1 MTSVAIN
8 TETDE
13 LQFTNEAD
21 ADGSYACAECRSDA
35 EYVRSHIRQLSNGT
49 QSRVRAHFRLSNCAC
64 GSGDPSTSNNGG
76 GGGGGGE
83 TDLHERRKLEAMHEA
98 TTRFDAGFFDT
109 EVYIG
114 DKRADAVVEFAD
126 PHEQYGKGL
135 VIEYQHKNE
144 GKDIEATEKHFAR
157 HEYTT
162 VWLWED
168 QYSFPGV
175 IPEIDLFGGR
185 VYTPW
190 PDAVPPTNEWRGT
203 GNTAGHTLRGLLAD
217 LPTGYTTNERPIP
230 RDYYDDFARDLL
242 DAYWD
247 RLFTQP
253 LSERYIEEVA
263 EAGDAAVPA
272 ELPVDYFDDKAQQL
286 FGKQLWPTLFRE
298 WSGDYEYKRHTIQGL
313 VADLP
318 TTTKPQPTLIGKW
331 HLSNLADVWN
341 KRPWKDRFQPPQA
354 ESYRSE
360 VIQSMNLPSAEIP
373 VKLTN
378 HLVGKIKRELRED
391 GEYNPDHI
399 TRPRNPFNDIQCW
412 RCGTY
417 WYAEADGNDHTK
429 CPQCG
434 EPVDFR
440 WNLNTGRIDNV
451 PDYAES

>member
-64 GSGDPSTSNNGG
+64 GSGGPSTSNNGG
-76 GGGGGGE
+76 GGGGGGGE
-83 TDLHERRKLEAMHEA
+83 TELHERRKLEAMHEA

-203 GNTAGHTLRGLLAD
+203 GNTADHTLRGLLAD

-298 WSGDYEYKRHTIQGL
+298 WDGGYQHKKHILHGL
-313 VADLP
+313 LAGLP
-318 TTTKPQPTLIGKW
+318 SSTKPEPKIPGTIIQPSTI
-331 HLSNLADVWN
+331 DVWEQYSWQSRFHPSRTGVYIHQVRQNLN
-341 KRPWKDRFQPPQA
+341 KP
-354 ESYRSE
+354 EME
-360 VIQSMNLPSAEIP
+360 VNIP
-373 VKLTN
+373 VDLGVNTHCSHCGDRLDIN
-378 HLVGKIKRELRED
+378 D
-391 GEYNPDHI
+391 SPDLQKMSSWSK
-399 TRPRNPFNDIQCW
+399 NCLN
-412 RCGTY
+412 CGGWTTVY
-417 WYAEADGNDHTK
+417 DQSK
-429 CPQCG
+429 SQ
-434 EPVDFR
+434 
-440 WNLNTGRIDNV
+440 LI
-451 PDYAES
+451 